1 MATAS
6 RMPSSGNSSSMAM
19 SAPAAMAWRNSSRF
33 STSTSTDTPAADHR
47 IAFGDLPVDPHG
59 GVQLGEDGVDI
70 RHAAQ
75 DRGLTGDD
83 RGTAGPRRRNERRR
97 EVAAA
102 DILLE
107 RPFDLGGQILGV
119 GNG

>member
-1 MATAS
+1 MRGRRGGRQQLQEIESRPFAREERAS
-6 RMPSSGNSSSMAM
+6 RAGNGKEELVGY
-19 SAPAAMAWRNSSRF
+19 
-33 STSTSTDTPAADHR
+33 HR
-47 IAFGDLPVDPHG
+47 SAFGDLPVDPHR
-59 GVQLGEDGVDI
+59 GVQPGEDGVDI

-83 RGTAGPRRRNERRR
+83 RGTAGPRRRNECRR

-102 DILLE
+102 DIFLK
-107 RPFDLGGQILGV
+107 RPLDLGGQILRV